1 MGRWH
6 KHAAGMSLSTSL
18 MAAALA
24 GCAGPPP
31 PPPPTVVN
39 ITLKAD
45 ASVNPTPQGQGA
57 PVSMRIYQ
65 LGSAVNFGSAEF
77 FPLYKDDATILKTDL
92 IKREDLTLAPGQTKT
107 DKLTPDS
114 PVKAIG
120 FFAGYRDF
128 QQADWRGSAEIP
140 PHQTTNITVTAGRSG
155 ITVKAETLPPS
166 KPGS

>member
-6 KHAAGMSLSTSL
+6 QHAAGWSLPACL
-18 MAAALA
+18 VAAALA

-31 PPPPTVVN
+31 PLPPTVVN
-39 ITLKAD
+39 ITMQAD

-77 FPLYKDDATILKTDL
+77 FPLYKDDATVLKTDL
-92 IKREDLTLAPGQTKT
+92 IKREELTLAPGQTKT
-107 DKLTPDS
+107 DKLTPDDQ
-114 PVKAIG
+114 VKAVG

-128 QQADWRGSAEIP
+128 QQADWRGSAIIP

-155 ITVKAETLPPS
+155 IAVKTETLPPP